1 MVGKAPPYKIMRA
14 DRCCLFYAG
23 GNGYFNEEE
32 KMSAMLTKEELEK
45 AFKEVKRMRN
55 QANSRILSW
64 EHCIV
69 QFSSVFGD
77 INNGKIEKISCE
89 HIDYLSLHLGFF
101 LASWGMMRGSTDLL
115 GYDYKVHIP
124 AIKTILHYTNLFR
137 LDFLD
142 NPSESGWESLENLTT
157 ELKVAYTSDK
167 MQKRPLSN
175 MTDTLV
181 TKILMGTLGIV
192 PAYDDFVKTAVKHYG
207 ITTANFNRKSFE
219 KFAEYFSTHFVQE
232 INAYTNEMQSYC
244 QFYTKAK
251 VIDVLLWYLGKEISK
266 QKAEEKRKTRGEK

>member
-1 MVGKAPPYKIMRA
+1 M
-14 DRCCLFYAG
+14 
-23 GNGYFNEEE
+23 
-32 KMSAMLTKEELEK
+32 
-45 AFKEVKRMRN
+45 
-55 QANSRILSW
+55 
-64 EHCIV
+64 
-69 QFSSVFGD
+69 
-77 INNGKIEKISCE
+77 
-89 HIDYLSLHLGFF
+89 
-101 LASWGMMRGSTDLL
+101 
-115 GYDYKVHIP
+115 
-124 AIKTILHYTNLFR
+124 
-137 LDFLD
+137 D

-232 INAYTNEMQSYC
+232 INAYTNEMQSYS